1 MRILSISVK
10 AIALVACTG
19 IVMPPVISDISSAD
33 SLVRVQARNAGN
45 YWTPK
50 WPKDQDIMEEGQKGC
65 ELFKRPAV
73 MLSFRCVEIQ
83 RDSASSVFDFCKMRE
98 YLFACRIE

>member
-1 MRILSISVK
+1 MKVFAISIMVAILTS
-10 AIALVACTG
+10 CTG
-19 IVMPPVISDISSAD
+19 KVMPPAISDISNAD

-50 WPKDQDIMEEGQKGC
+50 WPEDQAIMEQGQKGC

-83 RDSASSVFDFCKMRE
+83 RDSASSVFDFCRMRE
-98 YLFACRIE
+98 YLFACKIE